1 MNYKHKQFWKFFV
14 IILSIG
20 FFVVCWKEIL
30 IFTNYKVVWHKTS
43 DFFDQLK
50 QKITLNFKPKTEL
63 ISINFLNSQED
74 SFANSIL
81 EISKIKISVPIV
93 FNHKTVNAKA
103 LQWRLRK
110 QGVLLN
116 SKTMPGEKGAVV
128 VLGHSTYAGWPD
140 IDYSNIF
147 NKLNQLKK
155 EDEIAIY
162 YNQKKYIYKVFDKKI
177 FLSKNKKQILS
188 SLDKNRPILV
198 LLTCWPL
205 GSNNKRLAI
214 LAQLNNL

>member
-1 MNYKHKQFWKFFV
+1 
-14 IILSIG
+14 
-20 FFVVCWKEIL
+20 
-30 IFTNYKVVWHKTS
+30 
-43 DFFDQLK
+43 
-50 QKITLNFKPKTEL
+50 
-63 ISINFLNSQED
+63 
-74 SFANSIL
+74 
-81 EISKIKISVPIV
+81 
-93 FNHKTVNAKA
+93 
-103 LQWRLRK
+103 
-110 QGVLLN
+110 
-116 SKTMPGEKGAVV
+116 MPGEKGAVV